1 MRNPQHFASGFGVL
15 NIGMFA
21 VVTLYMLTGLF
32 GYLAYGEH
40 VLGSISYT
48 IDPENMYVT
57 SLGKK
62 RALQL

>member
-48 IDPENMYVT
+48 IDPENM
-57 SLGKK
+57 
-62 RALQL
+62 